1 MTYQLAINLNN
12 LTDND
17 DTNDE
22 QALQFLNIFIKSI
35 MSDRKL
41 VEMGRN
47 AQFYYPEN
55 NDFNQT
61 V

>member
-1 MTYQLAINLNN
+1 MTYQLAINLNTLN
-12 LTDND
+12 DND

-22 QALQFLNIFIKSI
+22 PALQFLNIFVKSI

-47 AQFYYPEN
+47 A
-55 NDFNQT
+55 
-61 V
+61 